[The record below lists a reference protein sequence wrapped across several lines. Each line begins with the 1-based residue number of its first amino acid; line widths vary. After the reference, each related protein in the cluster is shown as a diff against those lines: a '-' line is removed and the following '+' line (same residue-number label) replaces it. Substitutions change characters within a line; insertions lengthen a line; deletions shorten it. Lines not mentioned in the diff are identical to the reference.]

1 MRRREKYY
9 FGTLFKNNVLDKNL
23 KYSLRNSD
31 EEVNALLLRL
41 PHKCGN
47 TLVCPPLVAQK
58 VFCMGPKLG
67 FPDGLSMEVVSV
79 GLLKAFPS

>member
-23 KYSLRNSD
+23 KYPLRNSD
-31 EEVNALLLRL
+31 EVNALLLRL

-47 TLVCPPLVAQK
+47 TLCAHHW
-58 VFCMGPKLG
+58 
-67 FPDGLSMEVVSV
+67 
-79 GLLKAFPS
+79 